1 MCGRLSRA
9 VGVTTNVMDK
19 IWALRDGLQ
28 SAIHLGINAI
38 EVKLHAKV
46 VLDMILNNQNSNRN
60 FFGFLSDSRELL
72 TAFLSIELNMFQS

>member
-1 MCGRLSRA
+1 LCGRLSRA

-46 VLDMILNNQNSNRN
+46 VLDS
-60 FFGFLSDSRELL
+60 
-72 TAFLSIELNMFQS
+72 